1 MGGGFLYTN
10 RDSVSIGLVATL
22 SDLCTSTVAL
32 PDLLERFKQHPAV
45 EPVLRGGK
53 LVEYSGHMV
62 PEGGLAMVP
71 ELTGDGCLV
80 AGDAAIFDTYPAM
93 ASDMMQSLFKVDGA
107 PVRPLRKKMMEPL
120 RRVGLM
126 TVLGDVRKG
135 MKAL

>member
-1 MGGGFLYTN
+1 MEKTT
-10 RDSVSIGLVATL
+10 R
-22 SDLCTSTVAL
+22 
-32 PDLLERFKQHPAV
+32 
-45 EPVLRGGK
+45 
-53 LVEYSGHMV
+53 
-62 PEGGLAMVP
+62 
-71 ELTGDGCLV
+71 
-80 AGDAAIFDTYPAM
+80 IFDTYPAM